1 MTPREQAAGLAPTGE
16 APERAAAAGPV
27 AQAAAPASV
36 NALMARWRR
45 LSSLPGGKLLFSLGV
60 GRMAPYTGTIQPRI
74 LELRP
79 GYARVQMR
87 DRRAVRNHLQSVHA
101 IAMMNLAEVASG
113 LAMLAG
119 LPDDA
124 RGIITNLA
132 IEYKKKARGQLEA
145 ECATSVP
152 ASNERR
158 QYELE
163 VVVRDAAGDEVARA
177 TARWLVGPR

>member
-1 MTPREQAAGLAPTGE
+1 MAPREQLAGLTPADEQGD
-16 APERAAAAGPV
+16 RADPGLAARAAGPAGV
-27 AQAAAPASV
+27 NSV
-36 NALMARWRR
+36 LARWRR
-45 LSSLPGGKLLFSLGV
+45 LSGLPWGKLVFSIGV
-60 GRMAPYTGTIQPRI
+60 GRTAPYTGSIHPRV

-79 GYARVQMR
+79 GYARVRMR
-87 DRRAVRNHLQSVHA
+87 DRRGVRNHLRSVHA
-101 IAMMNLAEVASG
+101 IAMMNLAEVTSG

-124 RGIITNLA
+124 RAIITSLA
-132 IEYKKKARGQLEA
+132 IEYKKKARGALEA
-145 ECATSVP
+145 ECTTSPP

-163 VVVRDAAGDEVARA
+163 AVVRDAAGDEVARA